1 VLLLGADDFPAF
13 LSKEGLARFC
23 TVKYAPPS
31 SKTLAEVRGY
41 LTNYALNKGADE
53 FVRSDD
59 VHASEGSK
67 RSLASLM
74 TELARKGHDVDALWT
89 RLERLVDRT
98 IGAMRHAVRD
108 AAVANRAHPEMC
120 FQGAFCTLVPIRPR
134 SRGERRF
141 LRTFPGVS
149 LRPPVAFNP
158 RPRRLSTPTDAFQ
171 LHPDVRSYEMT
182 LSSPRVRRHAG

>member
-1 VLLLGADDFPAF
+1 QFDLRLYVLLLGADDFPAF

-120 FQGAFCTLVPIRPR
+120 FQVLGF
-134 SRGERRF
+134 
-141 LRTFPGVS
+141 
-149 LRPPVAFNP
+149 
-158 RPRRLSTPTDAFQ
+158 
-171 LHPDVRSYEMT
+171 DVMLDENLKPYLLEVN
-182 LSSPRVRRHAG
+182 SSPSLAID